1 MPPAETRKS
10 ATPTA
15 LITGATGGIGGAIA
29 RLFAENG
36 VRVLATGRNPDKAAA
51 FGAELAGATG
61 TECLGAEL
69 DVTKQG
75 TLEALK
81 GTAAEFGPIDWL
93 INNAGVAE
101 TGPALSQDNQ
111 PLLRRMME
119 VNFYGPLRL
128 FDILAPGMIERGH
141 GRVVQIASSA
151 ALQGYP
157 YVSAYA
163 ATKHALLG
171 WSRSAALE
179 CAPKGLGISTI
190 CPHYVDTPLTD
201 RSIESMKEK
210 TGRSDE
216 DLRAFV
222 AGQNPSGVI
231 VSPEEVAEVA
241 LGLARGDRAGV
252 IVEMPGG
259 AAVTLDEGVALA
271 GVEVGGGN

>member
-1 MPPAETRKS
+1 MAPSEQRDS

-15 LITGATGGIGGAIA
+15 LVTGATGGIGGAIA

-36 VRVLATGRNPDKAAA
+36 VRVLATGRDPDRAAA
-51 FGAELAGATG
+51 FGRGLATATG
-61 TECLGAEL
+61 TECLGVEL
-69 DVTKQG
+69 DVTNQG

-81 GTAAEFGPIDWL
+81 TTAEEFGPIDWV
-93 INNAGVAE
+93 INNAGVAD
-101 TGPALSQDNQ
+101 TAPVLSQSNQ

-128 FDILAPGMIERGH
+128 FHLFAPGMIERGH

-157 YVSAYA
+157 YVTAYSS
-163 ATKHALLG
+163 TKHALLG

-179 CAPKGLGISTI
+179 CAPKGVGISTI

-210 TGRSDE
+210 TGRTDE

-231 VSPEEVAEVA
+231 VAPEEVAKVA
-241 LGLARGDRAGV
+241 LELARGDLGGV
-252 IVEMPGG
+252 VIEMPGG
-259 AAVTLDEGVALA
+259 STETIDEGVAIA
-271 GVEVGGGN
+271 VPATGGRN